1 MAKIEYSEYLKKLP
15 VSTLVAES
23 IFSDL
28 SSSCALYKISKLCK
42 TSSGGTPLRS
52 KLEFY
57 NGDIPWLKSGELN
70 DGLITTCNEFIT
82 EFGLKNSSAKLHA
95 KGSILLAMYGATAGR
110 VGILDFEASTNQAVC
125 AIFPDENKLDKE
137 FLYWFLRQHRYRFIE
152 ISKGGAQPNISQKV
166 INDTLIPVP
175 SITLQREL
183 VILFNDIEKNNK
195 LDIDLI
201 PTQFRDKVNSL
212 FYSKN
217 NVEIISTELK
227 NQINIISKLRQAF
240 LREAMRGELVS
251 NETSDGKTG
260 ANLLQEI
267 QAEKEKLIK
276 EKKIKKSKP
285 LPTISEDEIPF
296 EIPQNWAWCR
306 LGELSQ
312 NIVYGTSTKT
322 KDDGEVPVFRMGNI
336 TTDGKLLLSNLKY
349 TDSDIA
355 DLPSLYLQEYDLL
368 FNRTNSFEL
377 VGKSAVFNEVGKFTC
392 ASYLIIVRFSKK
404 NHFPNFI
411 CKYINSKVCR
421 ITQLEPNII
430 QQNGQA
436 NFNGTKLANILI
448 PLPPMEVINRLNS
461 KLDSLMK
468 YCNELEKSIRESQ
481 NYNEQLLQQVLR
493 EALEGKD
500 EVENENLQLVAEESP
515 IYSIQN
521 TINKNCDTGDMAILA
536 GYIIKKLSTQ
546 NIKDFGRV
554 KLQKMLHLLEY
565 HCQLSSELK
574 YQKNVAGPY
583 AWELEHVIEPKLK
596 SLRFFEIKKDKFGAT
611 SKVTYTPL
619 SASNELPSLFNREF
633 KNQAESIN
641 NLLDKF
647 QDKNWEFCE
656 MISTMYAVWNNRLI
670 NKELFTDEIL
680 KQDFLA
686 WDDKKKRFIDQLD
699 YALDWIRKEK
709 IEPVGFGDYID
720 KK

>member
-1 MAKIEYSEYLKKLP
+1 MAKIKDLFNLEKGTLQSSKCTPGKFDFITASKDWKTHNEFTHECEALIFAAAASGSLGRTHYVNGKFITSDLCIILTPKDELKYPVDIKFYNIIFNTLKDDIVKNTKAGTSKEAIGLRALGDYDLP
-15 VSTLVAES
+15 YIDYKQQRQVAKRFNNATD
-23 IFSDL
+23 FSD
-28 SSSCALYKISKLCK
+28 
-42 TSSGGTPLRS
+42 
-52 KLEFY
+52 
-57 NGDIPWLKSGELN
+57 NLN
-70 DGLITTCNEFIT
+70 
-82 EFGLKNSSAKLHA
+82 S
-95 KGSILLAMYGATAGR
+95 
-110 VGILDFEASTNQAVC
+110 
-125 AIFPDENKLDKE
+125 E
-137 FLYWFLRQHRYRFIE
+137 FL
-152 ISKGGAQPNISQKV
+152 SQLS
-166 INDTLIPVP
+166 LIK
-175 SITLQREL
+175 
-183 VILFNDIEKNNK
+183 D
-195 LDIDLI
+195 
-201 PTQFRDKVNSL
+201 
-212 FYSKN
+212 
-217 NVEIISTELK
+217 
-227 NQINIISKLRQAF
+227 LRQAF
-240 LREAMRGELVS
+240 LREAMQGKLVS

-260 ANLLQEI
+260 ADLLQEI
-267 QAEKEKLIK
+267 QTEKEKLIK

-285 LPTISEDEIPF
+285 LPPISDHEVPFRIP
-296 EIPQNWAWCR
+296 ENWAWCR

-322 KDDGEVPVFRMGNI
+322 KDEGEVPVFRMGNI

-392 ASYLIIVRFSKK
+392 ASYLIIVRFIKK

-448 PLPPMEVINRLNS
+448 PLPPKEVINRLNS
-461 KLDSLMK
+461 KLDSLME
-468 YCNELEKSIRESQ
+468 YCDELEKSIKESQ

-493 EALEGKD
+493 ESLEGKN
-500 EVENENLQLVAEESP
+500 EVENENLKLVAEESP
-515 IYSIQN
+515 IYSISKHIQ
-521 TINKNCDTGDMAILA
+521 KNCDTGDMAILA

-546 NIKDFGRV
+546 NSKDFGRV
-554 KLQKMLHLLEY
+554 KLQKMLHLVEY

-633 KNQAESIN
+633 KDQAKSIN

-647 QDKNWEFCE
+647 QSKTWEFCE

-699 YALDWIRKEK
+699 YALEWIRKEK
-709 IEPVGFGDYID
+709 IEPVGFGEYID

>member
-28 SSSCALYKISKLCK
+28 SSSCTLYKISKLCK

-125 AIFPDENKLDKE
+125 AIFPDENKLDKK

-175 SITLQREL
+175 NITLQHEL

-195 LDIDLI
+195 LDINLI

-240 LREAMRGELVS
+240 FREAMRGELVS

-260 ANLLQEI
+260 AELLQEI
-267 QAEKEKLIK
+267 QSVKEKLIK
-276 EKKIKKSKP
+276 EKKAKKSKP
-285 LPTISEDEIPF
+285 LPPISKDEIPF
-296 EIPQNWAWCR
+296 EIPENWTWCR
-306 LGELSQ
+306 LGEISEIIRGKSPKYNENGKSLMLNQKCVRWFTIDVQFSKIIDLDWFNSLDEIYKVKNKDILVNSTGEGTIGRCGMVDSYSENYAFDSHTLKVSSYIEQSYICYFINSQFGQQQIEELKGAKSTKQTELGSANLNKFKFPLPPLEIQQ
-312 NIVYGTSTKT
+312 NIV
-322 KDDGEVPVFRMGNI
+322 F
-336 TTDGKLLLSNLKY
+336 
-349 TDSDIA
+349 
-355 DLPSLYLQEYDLL
+355 
-368 FNRTNSFEL
+368 
-377 VGKSAVFNEVGKFTC
+377 
-392 ASYLIIVRFSKK
+392 
-404 NHFPNFI
+404 
-411 CKYINSKVCR
+411 
-421 ITQLEPNII
+421 
-430 QQNGQA
+430 
-436 NFNGTKLANILI
+436 
-448 PLPPMEVINRLNS
+448 
-461 KLDSLMK
+461 KLDQLMK
-468 YCNELEKSIRESQ
+468 YCDDLENSVKESQ
-481 NYNEQLLQQVLR
+481 KYNEQLLQQVLR

-515 IYSIQN
+515 IYSISKDIQ
-521 TINKNCDTGDMAILA
+521 KNCDTGDMAILA

-546 NIKDFGRV
+546 NSKDFGRV
-554 KLQKMLHLLEY
+554 KLQKMLHLVEY

-596 SLRFFEIKKDKFGAT
+596 SLRFFEIKKDKYGAT
-611 SKVTYTPL
+611 SKVIYTPL
-619 SASNELPSLFNREF
+619 SASNELSSLFNREF
-633 KNQAESIN
+633 KDQAESIN

-647 QDKNWEFCE
+647 QSKTWEFCE

-670 NKELFTDEIL
+670 KKEFFTDEIL

-686 WDDKKKRFIDQLD
+686 WDDKKKRLIDQLD
-699 YALDWIRKEK
+699 YALEWIRKEK
-709 IEPVGFGDYID
+709 IEPVGFGEYID